1 MRTAVKVI
9 TGISLL
15 GIAVGGSMLDSQS
28 LVLPVL
34 MIVPSMAWLGLLV
47 WVNTHDTRRNN
58 L

>member
-28 LVLPVL
+28 LVLPML
-34 MIVPSMAWLGLLV
+34 MIVPSMAWLSLLG
-47 WVNTHDTRRNN
+47 WVNAHD
-58 L
+58 

>member
-28 LVLPVL
+28 MVLPML
-34 MIVPSMAWLGLLV
+34 MIVPSMAWLVLLV
-47 WVNTHDTRRNN
+47 WANRRTK
-58 L
+58 

>member
-15 GIAVGGSMLDSQS
+15 GIAVGGSMLDSAF

-34 MIVPSMAWLGLLV
+34 MIVPSMTWLGLLV
-47 WVNTHDTRRNN
+47 WVNK
-58 L
+58 

>member
-28 LVLPVL
+28 MVLPML

-47 WVNTHDTRRNN
+47 WANRRTK
-58 L
+58 

>member
-28 LVLPVL
+28 LVLPIL
-34 MIVPSMAWLGLLV
+34 MIVPSMTWLGLLV
-47 WVNTHDTRRNN
+47 WINK
-58 L
+58 

>member
-28 LVLPVL
+28 LVLPML
-34 MIVPSMAWLGLLV
+34 MIVPSMAWLGLLG
-47 WVNTHDTRRNN
+47 WVNAHD
-58 L
+58 